1 MSMSPF
7 AAFQPTLVSGATE
20 LGGDFV
26 YSPYV
31 LTDPDT
37 GDILTDADGTVL
49 TYGTARIRVE

>member
-7 AAFQPTLVSGATE
+7 AAFQPTLAGGAA
-20 LGGDFV
+20 GSSGDFV
-26 YSPYV
+26 FSPYV

-37 GDILTDADGTVL
+37 GEVFTDADGTVL